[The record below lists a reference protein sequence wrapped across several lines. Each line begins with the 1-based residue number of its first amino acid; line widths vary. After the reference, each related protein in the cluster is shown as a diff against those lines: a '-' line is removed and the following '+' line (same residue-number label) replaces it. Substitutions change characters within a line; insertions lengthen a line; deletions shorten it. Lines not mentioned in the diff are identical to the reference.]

1 MRLVAFLIVIVGI
14 ALAGGSVFFASER
27 FRAIEANLAKT
38 RSDVA
43 ASPRIETAPV
53 VVAIRPLK
61 FGAVLQKEY
70 VKIAEWPK
78 ESVPQTGFADLDT
91 LFGDGTEPRTIL
103 AGMQEGEPI
112 LQNKITGFGQR
123 PSISARLSDGMRA
136 FSIPISSVSA
146 VSGFVLPGDR
156 VDIFLTRNTPAGLVT
171 DVILQNVLVIG
182 VDQLADENANKPKVG
197 RTATVEVDPE
207 TAQKLA
213 LAQRMGSLSLSLR
226 KVGAQDTTEDMRVSV
241 GDVLADIDE
250 SSGRETKATQVRIRR
265 GSNDVQT
272 LNFGE

>member
-1 MRLVAFLIVIVGI
+1 MRLIAFLIVIVGI

-38 RSDVA
+38 RTDVA

-53 VVAIRPLK
+53 VVATRPLK
-61 FGAVLQKEY
+61 FGSVLQKEY
-70 VKIAEWPK
+70 VRIAQWPK
-78 ESVPQTGFADLDT
+78 ESVPQIGFADLDS
-91 LFGDGTEPRTIL
+91 LFGDGTEPRTVL
-103 AGMQEGEPI
+103 AAMQDGEPI
-112 LQNKITGFGQR
+112 LQTKITGFGQR

-146 VSGFVLPGDR
+146 VSGFILPGDR
-156 VDIFLTRNTPAGLVT
+156 VDIFLTREGAGGLVT
-171 DVILQNVLVIG
+171 DVILQNILVIG

-213 LAQRMGSLSLSLR
+213 LAQRMGALSLSLR
-226 KVGAQDTTEDMRVSV
+226 KVGAQDTTEDMRVSI

-250 SSGRETKATQVRIRR
+250 GSGRETKATQVRVRR
-265 GSNDVQT
+265 GSEVQT
-272 LNFGE
+272 LNFSE